1 MIELKVCKLGG
12 SLGVALPPGVLE
24 ALGAGEGDTIYLV
37 NMLNGSFRLARHD
50 EHFVEEMEL
59 VEGLMHE
66 EDA

>member
-1 MIELKVCKLGG
+1 MIELKVCKLDDG
-12 SLGVALPPGVLE
+12 LGVVLPPVVIEALE
-24 ALGAGEGDTIYLV
+24 AREGDSIYLV

-59 VEGLMHE
+59 VEGMIHE